1 MFGFW
6 SLLIHF
12 LSQHILIGFPL
23 FWGQNSE
30 LGTGATV
37 VGDSLFSQNLQSSG
51 GRQAVIT

>member
-23 FWGQNSE
+23 FWGQNGE